1 MSSDTVTLDPPR
13 CPGCSL
19 LQRSRPADSSAGSYM
34 ILLSDGSRGS
44 LECQDGRT
52 FQCAESAVADDGVAV
67 VSQRSDV
74 TLRSAN
80 SVSNGVLVASVGSP
94 SGEYVVSVTVPVA

>member
-19 LQRSRPADSSAGSYM
+19 LQRAPPADSSAGSYM

-52 FQCAESAVADDGVAV
+52 FQCAESAVAVAVAVTVAVAGVAV
-67 VSQRSDV
+67 VSQRSDAM
-74 TLRSAN
+74 LRIAK
-80 SVSNGVLVASVGSP
+80 SVSNGALVESTG
-94 SGEYVVSVTVPVA
+94 